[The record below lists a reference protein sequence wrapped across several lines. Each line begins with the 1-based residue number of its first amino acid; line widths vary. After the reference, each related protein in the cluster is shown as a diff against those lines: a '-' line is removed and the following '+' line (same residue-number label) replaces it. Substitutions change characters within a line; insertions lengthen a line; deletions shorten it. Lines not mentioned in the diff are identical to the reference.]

1 MKHKLPSIITL
12 TVLCTGMLGG
22 CVSQSTYSG
31 TDVPVTEK
39 PFNNVLAA
47 QKRAQLGLTYLRRGN
62 SQQAKYNLDKA
73 IKFAPNIEDV
83 HISMAYYYQTVGDLV
98 NAETSYRKAINA
110 SDASGDGYNNFGV
123 FLCQQDEFKESEAMF
138 LKAVKMPKYTRAGDS
153 YENLG
158 VCSRKAGEIDKARA
172 YFSTALKYNPR
183 SQITLIELTEI
194 EIEQHHYLDARAQ
207 LARYHRIIA
216 QSAESLNL
224 GMTIERNMN
233 DEEAARKFGILL
245 LAKFP
250 SSNEAKRYRASM
262 HQ

>member
-1 MKHKLPSIITL
+1 
-12 TVLCTGMLGG
+12 MLGG

-31 TDVPVTEK
+31 TDVPVMEK
-39 PFNNVLAA
+39 KFNNVLAA

-73 IKFAPNIEDV
+73 VKFAPNIEDV

-98 NAETSYRKAINA
+98 NAESSYREAIDAN
-110 SDASGDGYNNFGV
+110 DASGDGYNNFGV
-123 FLCQQDEFKESEAMF
+123 FLCQQDKYKESEKMF

-158 VCSRKAGEIDKARA
+158 ICSRKAGEISKARE

-183 SQITLIELTEI
+183 SESTLIELTEI
-194 EIEQHHYLDARAQ
+194 EIEQDQYLDARAQ
-207 LARYHRIIA
+207 LAHYHRIIV
-216 QSAESLNL
+216 QSAESLIL
-224 GMTIERNMN
+224 GVTIERALN
-233 DEEAARKFGILL
+233 DEEAARQFGILL

-262 HQ
+262 H

>member
-1 MKHKLPSIITL
+1 MKHGLPKIITL
-12 TVLCTGMLGG
+12 IVLSTGMVGG

-31 TDVPVTEK
+31 TDVPVSER
-39 PFNNVLAA
+39 PFDNVLAA

-83 HISMAYYYQTVGDLV
+83 HISMAYYYQTVGDLD
-98 NAETSYRKAINA
+98 NAEKSYRKAINA
-110 SDASGDGYNNFGV
+110 SDASGDGFNNFGV
-123 FLCQQDEFKESEAMF
+123 FLCQQDKFKESEKMF
-138 LKAVKMPKYTRAGDS
+138 LRAVKMPKYTRAGDS

-158 VCSRKAGEIDKARA
+158 ICSRKAGEINKARE
-172 YFSTALKYNPR
+172 YFSIALKYNPR
-183 SQITLIELTEI
+183 SQSTLIELTEI
-194 EIEQHHYLDARAQ
+194 EIEQDNYLDARAQ

-216 QSAESLNL
+216 QSAESLIL
-224 GMTIERNMN
+224 GVTIERALN
-233 DEEAARKFGILL
+233 DEDEARRFGILL

-262 HQ
+262 H